1 MYTYE
6 NPLKKGYK
14 KVNLSN
20 QEYNQLFPV
29 QIHNRCDSREYY
41 IRDSDFLIH
50 HFSSNYFIIISV
62 LLYPVN
68 LLSVGFRQ
76 FKELNNDFKKLLN
89 QKEYGYFSEDIIFG
103 YTDKYTEIVDKL
115 NNGE

>member
-1 MYTYE
+1 
-6 NPLKKGYK
+6 
-14 KVNLSN
+14 
-20 QEYNQLFPV
+20 
-29 QIHNRCDSREYY
+29 
-41 IRDSDFLIH
+41 
-50 HFSSNYFIIISV
+50 
-62 LLYPVN
+62 LYPVN